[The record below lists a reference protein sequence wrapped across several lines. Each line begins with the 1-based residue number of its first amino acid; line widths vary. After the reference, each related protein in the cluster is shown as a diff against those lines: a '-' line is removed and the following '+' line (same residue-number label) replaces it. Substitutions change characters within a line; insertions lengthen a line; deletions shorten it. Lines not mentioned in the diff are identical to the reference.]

1 MVYEGECRKA
11 HPSRPQRKFQV
22 LRGGLSRSI
31 MNQNERNEKE
41 NSSLTE
47 SDFILRLVDIF
58 RENDVIC
65 KVTGQNE
72 LTVIDEDTSFVV
84 TITKKDR

>member
-1 MVYEGECRKA
+1 
-11 HPSRPQRKFQV
+11 
-22 LRGGLSRSI
+22 

-41 NSSLTE
+41 NSSLTA

-58 RENDVIC
+58 RENAIYC
-65 KVTGQNE
+65 KVTGQDE
-72 LTVIDEDTSFVV
+72 LTVTDEDTSFVV

>member
-1 MVYEGECRKA
+1 
-11 HPSRPQRKFQV
+11 
-22 LRGGLSRSI
+22 
-31 MNQNERNEKE
+31 MNQNERNEKK

-47 SDFILRLVDIF
+47 SDFILRLIDIF

-65 KVTGQNE
+65 EVSGQNE
-72 LTVIDEDTSFVV
+72 LTVTDEDTSFVV

>member
-1 MVYEGECRKA
+1 MN
-11 HPSRPQRKFQV
+11 
-22 LRGGLSRSI
+22 
-31 MNQNERNEKE
+31 NQNERNEKE

-47 SDFILRLVDIF
+47 SDFILRLIDIF

-65 KVTGQNE
+65 EVTGQNE
-72 LTVIDEDTSFVV
+72 LTVTDEDTSFVV

>member
-1 MVYEGECRKA
+1 
-11 HPSRPQRKFQV
+11 
-22 LRGGLSRSI
+22 

-72 LTVIDEDTSFVV
+72 LTIIDEDTSFVV

>member
-1 MVYEGECRKA
+1 
-11 HPSRPQRKFQV
+11 
-22 LRGGLSRSI
+22 

-47 SDFILRLVDIF
+47 SDFILRLIDIF

-72 LTVIDEDTSFVV
+72 LTVIDEGASFVV

>member
-1 MVYEGECRKA
+1 
-11 HPSRPQRKFQV
+11 
-22 LRGGLSRSI
+22 

-41 NSSLTE
+41 KSSLTE
-47 SDFILRLVDIF
+47 SDFILRLIDIF

-65 KVTGQNE
+65 EVSGQNE
-72 LTVIDEDTSFVV
+72 LTVTDEDASFVV

>member
-1 MVYEGECRKA
+1 
-11 HPSRPQRKFQV
+11 
-22 LRGGLSRSI
+22 

-65 KVTGQNE
+65 KVTGQNK

>member
-1 MVYEGECRKA
+1 
-11 HPSRPQRKFQV
+11 
-22 LRGGLSRSI
+22 

-58 RENDVIC
+58 MENDVIC

>member
-1 MVYEGECRKA
+1 
-11 HPSRPQRKFQV
+11 
-22 LRGGLSRSI
+22 

-47 SDFILRLVDIF
+47 SDFILRLIDIF
-58 RENDVIC
+58 SENDVIC
-65 KVTGQNE
+65 EVSGQNE
-72 LTVIDEDTSFVV
+72 LTVTDEGVSFVV

>member
-1 MVYEGECRKA
+1 
-11 HPSRPQRKFQV
+11 
-22 LRGGLSRSI
+22 
-31 MNQNERNEKE
+31 MNQNERNEKK

>member
-1 MVYEGECRKA
+1 
-11 HPSRPQRKFQV
+11 
-22 LRGGLSRSI
+22 
-31 MNQNERNEKE
+31 MNQNERNEKK

-58 RENDVIC
+58 MENVVIC

>member
-1 MVYEGECRKA
+1 MN
-11 HPSRPQRKFQV
+11 
-22 LRGGLSRSI
+22 
-31 MNQNERNEKE
+31 NQNERNEKE

-47 SDFILRLVDIF
+47 SDFILRLIDIF

-65 KVTGQNE
+65 EVSGQNE

>member
-1 MVYEGECRKA
+1 MN
-11 HPSRPQRKFQV
+11 
-22 LRGGLSRSI
+22 
-31 MNQNERNEKE
+31 NQNERNEKE

-47 SDFILRLVDIF
+47 SDFILRLIDIF

-72 LTVIDEDTSFVV
+72 LTVTDEDASFVV

>member
-1 MVYEGECRKA
+1 
-11 HPSRPQRKFQV
+11 
-22 LRGGLSRSI
+22 

-47 SDFILRLVDIF
+47 SDFILRLIDIF

-65 KVTGQNE
+65 EVSGQNE

>member
-1 MVYEGECRKA
+1 MVYEGKCRKER
-11 HPSRPQRKFQV
+11 PSRLRLIF
-22 LRGGLSRSI
+22 RGGLSRSI

-65 KVTGQNE
+65 KVTGQNK

>member
-1 MVYEGECRKA
+1 
-11 HPSRPQRKFQV
+11 
-22 LRGGLSRSI
+22 

-58 RENDVIC
+58 MENEVIC

>member
-1 MVYEGECRKA
+1 
-11 HPSRPQRKFQV
+11 
-22 LRGGLSRSI
+22 
-31 MNQNERNEKE
+31 MNQNERNEKK

-58 RENDVIC
+58 MENDVIC

>member
-1 MVYEGECRKA
+1 MN
-11 HPSRPQRKFQV
+11 
-22 LRGGLSRSI
+22 
-31 MNQNERNEKE
+31 NQNERNEKE

-47 SDFILRLVDIF
+47 SDFILRLIDIF
-58 RENDVIC
+58 RGNDVIC

-72 LTVIDEDTSFVV
+72 LTVTDEDASFVV

>member
-1 MVYEGECRKA
+1 
-11 HPSRPQRKFQV
+11 
-22 LRGGLSRSI
+22 

-47 SDFILRLVDIF
+47 SDFILRLIDIF
-58 RENDVIC
+58 SENDVIC
-65 KVTGQNE
+65 KVSGQNE
-72 LTVIDEDTSFVV
+72 LTVTDEGASFVV

>member
-1 MVYEGECRKA
+1 
-11 HPSRPQRKFQV
+11 
-22 LRGGLSRSI
+22 

-72 LTVIDEDTSFVV
+72 LTDEGASFVV

>member
-1 MVYEGECRKA
+1 MN
-11 HPSRPQRKFQV
+11 
-22 LRGGLSRSI
+22 
-31 MNQNERNEKE
+31 NQNERNEKE

-47 SDFILRLVDIF
+47 SDFILRLIDIF

-65 KVTGQNE
+65 EVSGQNE
-72 LTVIDEDTSFVV
+72 LTVIDEGASFVV